1 MKTENKK
8 NDKIE
13 EFLDDFSKNNNSAI
27 DIYALYDVDNSV
39 TITISSIFYDA
50 FEEIIQSLID
60 DAKNFFKKVLKID
73 AKITKSFY
81 YNRSIKSLRFIINID
96 LKEKGEEK

>member
-1 MKTENKK
+1 MNTENKK

-50 FEEIIQSLID
+50 FEEIIQSLLD
-60 DAKNFFKKVLKID
+60 DAKNFFKKVLKTD
-73 AKITKSFY
+73 TKITKSFY
-81 YNRSIKSLRFIINID
+81 YNRSIKSLRFSINVN
-96 LKEKGEEK
+96 LKKKENK

>member
-8 NDKIE
+8 KDKIE
-13 EFLDDFSKNNNSAI
+13 DFLDDFSKNNNFAI
-27 DIYALYDVDNSV
+27 DIYTLYDIDNSV

-60 DAKNFFKKVLKID
+60 DVKNFFEEKLKIKV
-73 AKITKSFY
+73 KITKSFC
-81 YNRSIKSLRFIINID
+81 YNRSIKSLRFNINID
-96 LKEKGEEK
+96 LKEKGE